1 MQERSTKDL
10 EQKLADCARVECYLE
25 ENTSY
30 MHDRPLADY
39 LTKLLEKHGLKR
51 TDVIRESGMNDIY
64 VHQIFSGKRTPSRD
78 KLLCICFGM
87 RLSAEETQD
96 VLKWCGFPVLYA
108 KKRRDSVILYAL
120 YREMSLMQCNEEL
133 YAVGEQL
140 LN

>member
-1 MQERSTKDL
+1 MQVRNTQDL
-10 EQKLADCARVECYLE
+10 ERELATCAQVEQYLD
-25 ENTSY
+25 ENTEQ
-30 MHDRPLADY
+30 MHDRPLANY
-39 LTKLLEKHGLKR
+39 LAKLLEERGLKR

-87 RLSAEETQD
+87 RLSAKETQD

-120 YREMSLMQCNEEL
+120 LHKMSLMQCNEEL
-133 YAVGEQL
+133 YGVGETL